1 MGANLGIGGKVVND
15 SCVQCPFHGWLFD
28 GETGMCVG
36 MLLEYK
42 DHDKKP
48 VMVNSI

>member
-28 GETGMCVG
+28 GETGMCV
-36 MLLEYK
+36 